1 MTRSSNRTLAGILA
15 AVLALTV
22 FAAGA
27 GAKDFYKM
35 STLGPGSS
43 PYLVMTTFANII
55 NKKLPDVEIQV
66 NATGVA
72 TRHAM
77 ETARGETDLFMT
89 APIIQTFMRKQQ
101 AMFKKVDAAPELATK
116 LRSILMFPIGLYHV
130 TVYADSGIETLEDI
144 KGKKVFLGP
153 PGGAAL
159 RVATQLVKGATGYE
173 PGKDFESVKLG
184 WDAAGAAFQ
193 DRRIDVYINPTNP
206 PSPVIQQVALTNEI
220 RFLSLSEAALASEPV
235 RKLIERPGGLLG
247 EIPAGVYGKNQ
258 VNDGPAVT
266 IGAIVGIATRAD
278 MPDDV
283 IYDMAK
289 AFWEGASEM
298 QDTAPWMREIALD
311 KALDEANIPLHPGA
325 LRYYREAGLA
335 VPERLVAK

>member
-1 MTRSSNRTLAGILA
+1 MIATRKRTLAALA
-15 AVLALTV
+15 AGMLAAAV
-22 FAAGA
+22 FAAA
-27 GAKDFYKM
+27 ATAKDFYKM

-43 PYLVMTTFANII
+43 PYLVMTTFANIV
-55 NKKLPDVEIQV
+55 NKKLPDLEIQV

-77 ETARGETDLFMT
+77 ETARGEIDLFMT
-89 APIIQTFMRKQQ
+89 APIIQIFMQKQR
-101 AMFKKVDAAPELATK
+101 AMFKKVDAAPELATR

-144 KGKKVFLGP
+144 KGRKVFLGP

-247 EIPAGVYGKNQ
+247 EIPAGIYGENQ
-258 VNDGPAVT
+258 VNDGPATT

-283 IYDMAK
+283 IYDMTR
-289 AFWEGASEM
+289 AFWEGAGEM
-298 QDTAPWMREIALD
+298 RDTAPWMREIALD
-311 KALDEANIPLHPGA
+311 KALGEANIPLHPGA
-325 LRYYREAGLA
+325 LRYYREAGLT
-335 VPERLVAK
+335 VPDRLVAK